1 MFVAPL
7 LGFEIRI
14 GEPRH
19 AFTSQRTDCY
29 MLEVVET
36 SVNKKFSERAEAKP
50 QRHLSVLHSC
60 NGNCRA
66 LAQHTSS
73 RRMSAG
79 AHVTRGHGT
88 RRGCV
93 CVFSLSL
100 CVCIHC
106 EQKKHALFMLFI
118 HYPRRA
124 RASIGRRS
132 LAPVRQGLLDPPGSA
147 GMCGSRHASR
157 HSHTSVHMPSSVL
170 SRDD

>member
-1 MFVAPL
+1 MAPL

-29 MLEVVET
+29 ILQVVET

-132 LAPVRQGLLDPPGSA
+132 RRTSQTMPPGPTWQ
-147 GMCGSRHASR
+147 CWNVWLTSRVTPFPYVRPHA
-157 HSHTSVHMPSSVL
+157 PSSPVN
-170 SRDD
+170 RDD